1 MEIIFA
7 TGNSGKVEEMQPI
20 FEDTDYSLKQQPADI
35 EEIDALD
42 VKDVAKRK
50 ARDAAEALE
59 EDFVLVEDTGFYVE
73 GLNGFPGAKASF
85 FDYTCGAE
93 NLLKLLDGKENRKA
107 YFKTAVALYHE
118 GEVEIFTGKM
128 TGEIPEKPRGEAVE
142 ELPYNSII
150 VPDHG
155 DGSTLA
161 ENPELKDEN
170 FMRVEATEKFIDW
183 LKREGL

>member
-20 FEDTDYSLKQQPADI
+20 LEDTEYSLKQQPAEI
-35 EEIDALD
+35 EEIDALN
-42 VKDVAKRK
+42 VEDVARRK
-50 ARDAAEALE
+50 AKDAAVAIG

-93 NLLKLLDGKENRKA
+93 NLLKLLEEKDNRKA

-118 GEVEIFTGKM
+118 GEVEVFTGKM
-128 TGEIPEKPRGEAVE
+128 TGRVPEEPRGEAVE

-150 VPDHG
+150 APDHG
-155 DGSTLA
+155 EGKTLA
-161 ENPELKDEN
+161 QNSELKDEN
-170 FMRVEATEKFIDW
+170 FMRVEATEKFIEW
-183 LKREGL
+183 LKDNGL

>member
-1 MEIIFA
+1 
-7 TGNSGKVEEMQPI
+7 MQPI
-20 FEDTDYSLKQQPADI
+20 FKDTEYSLKQKPAEI

-42 VKDVAKRK
+42 VEDVAERK
-50 ARDAAEALE
+50 ARDAAEDLE
-59 EDFVLVEDTGFYVE
+59 EDLVLVEDTGFYVE

-93 NLLKLLDGKENRKA
+93 NLLKLLAGKENRKA

-128 TGEIPEKPRGEAVE
+128 MGKIPEEPRGEAVE

-155 DGSTLA
+155 EGKTLA
-161 ENPELKDEN
+161 QNPELKDEN

-183 LKREGL
+183 LKSEGL